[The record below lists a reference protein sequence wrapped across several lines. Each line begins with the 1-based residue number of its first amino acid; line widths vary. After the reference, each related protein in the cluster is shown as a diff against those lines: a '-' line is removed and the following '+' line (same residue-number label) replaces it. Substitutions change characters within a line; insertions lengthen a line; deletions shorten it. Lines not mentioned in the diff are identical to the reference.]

1 MVGVLVLFTKIKKA
15 AAKGQ
20 QSNKHQFVFTL
31 SFICVTI
38 IKKLKGC
45 DTLELTPRLKKI
57 ADLIPR
63 GSVVADIGTDH
74 AYLPAYCI
82 LNGIS
87 TSAFAMDVNVGPLKS
102 AENTI
107 NQYGISQNVELRLSD
122 GIEKLSPGEADVIV
136 IAGMGGLLIESIL
149 KAHPEVLKDGTI
161 LILQPM
167 LAQKEL
173 REYLYSSKNA
183 VTDEYLAVEGEK
195 VYNIIV
201 ARAGCEIE
209 PNETDLVLGK
219 NVSSNSPE
227 CFLNYTDKLMR
238 VLNKIIDGNE
248 KSSNP
253 DREVIAKAKKELELI
268 QSEVKSHEN
277 K

>member
-1 MVGVLVLFTKIKKA
+1 
-15 AAKGQ
+15 
-20 QSNKHQFVFTL
+20 
-31 SFICVTI
+31 
-38 IKKLKGC
+38 
-45 DTLELTPRLKKI
+45 LELTPRLKKI
-57 ADLIPR
+57 ADLIPQ
-63 GSVVADIGTDH
+63 GSIIADIGTDH
-74 AYLPAYCI
+74 AYLPAYCV
-82 LNGIS
+82 LNGKCPGAI
-87 TSAFAMDVNVGPLKS
+87 AMDVNEGPLKS
-102 AENTI
+102 AEHTVKLN
-107 NQYGISQNVELRLSD
+107 GIAHKIELRLSD
-122 GIEKLSPGEADVIV
+122 GIEGLKPGEADVIV

-149 KAHPEVLKDGTI
+149 KANPEVLKPGTI

-201 ARAGCEIE
+201 ARAGCEIK
-209 PNETDLVLGK
+209 PGETDLVLGK
-219 NVSSNSPE
+219 NISSNSPE
-227 CFLNYTDKLMR
+227 CFLSYTDKLMR

-253 DREVIAKAKKELELI
+253 NAEVIAKSKKELELI
-268 QSEVKSHEN
+268 QREVKAYDN

>member
-1 MVGVLVLFTKIKKA
+1 M
-15 AAKGQ
+15 
-20 QSNKHQFVFTL
+20 
-31 SFICVTI
+31 
-38 IKKLKGC
+38 
-45 DTLELTPRLKKI
+45 ELTPRLKKI
-57 ADLIPR
+57 AELIPQ
-63 GSVVADIGTDH
+63 GSIIADIGTDH
-74 AYLPAYCI
+74 AYLPAYCV
-82 LNGIS
+82 LNGICPK
-87 TSAFAMDVNVGPLKS
+87 AFAMDVNKGPLKS
-102 AENTI
+102 AEHTVKSN
-107 NQYGISQNVELRLSD
+107 GISHKIELRLSD
-122 GIEKLSPGEADVIV
+122 GIEKLKPGEADIIV

-149 KAHPEVLKDGTI
+149 KAHPEVLKEDTI

-201 ARAGCEIE
+201 ARAGCENKPE
-209 PNETDLVLGK
+209 ETDLILGK

-227 CFLNYTDKLMR
+227 YFLNYTDKLTR

-248 KSSNP
+248 KSANP
-253 DREVIAKAKKELELI
+253 DTAIIEKNKKELELI
-268 QSEVKSHEN
+268 QREVKAYEN

>member
-1 MVGVLVLFTKIKKA
+1 M
-15 AAKGQ
+15 
-20 QSNKHQFVFTL
+20 
-31 SFICVTI
+31 
-38 IKKLKGC
+38 
-45 DTLELTPRLKKI
+45 ELTPRLKKI
-57 ADLIPR
+57 AELIPQ
-63 GSVVADIGTDH
+63 GSIIADIGTDH

-82 LNGIS
+82 LNGICPK
-87 TSAFAMDVNVGPLKS
+87 AFAMDVNEGPLKS
-102 AENTI
+102 AEHTVKSN
-107 NQYGISQNVELRLSD
+107 GISHKIELRLSD
-122 GIEKLSPGEADVIV
+122 GIEKLKPGEADIIV

-149 KAHPEVLKDGTI
+149 KAHPEVLKEDTI

-201 ARAGCEIE
+201 ARAGCENKPE
-209 PNETDLVLGK
+209 ETDLLLGK
-219 NVSSNSPE
+219 NISSNSPE
-227 CFLNYTDKLMR
+227 YFLNYTDKLTR

-248 KSSNP
+248 KSANP
-253 DREVIAKAKKELELI
+253 DTAIIEKNKKELELI
-268 QSEVKSHEN
+268 QREVKAYEN

>member
-1 MVGVLVLFTKIKKA
+1 M
-15 AAKGQ
+15 
-20 QSNKHQFVFTL
+20 
-31 SFICVTI
+31 
-38 IKKLKGC
+38 
-45 DTLELTPRLKKI
+45 ELTPRLKKI
-57 ADLIPR
+57 ADLIPQ
-63 GSVVADIGTDH
+63 GSIIADIGTDH

-82 LNGIS
+82 LNGICPK
-87 TSAFAMDVNVGPLKS
+87 AFAMDVNEGPLKS
-102 AENTI
+102 AEHTVKSN
-107 NQYGISQNVELRLSD
+107 GIAHKTELRLSD
-122 GIEKLSPGEADVIV
+122 GIEKLKPGEADVIV

-149 KAHPEVLKDGTI
+149 KSHPEVLKPGTI

-195 VYNIIV
+195 VYNIMV
-201 ARAGCEIE
+201 ARAGCDIK
-209 PNETDLVLGK
+209 PKETDLVLGK
-219 NVSSNSPE
+219 NVASNSPE
-227 CFLNYTDKLMR
+227 CFLDYTDKLIR

-253 DREVIAKAKKELELI
+253 NAEVIAKSKKELELI
-268 QSEVKSHEN
+268 QREVKAYEN